1 MTFRVPL
8 VHEAC
13 LERRNSRLRNAL
25 SCAPPVFC
33 FSASWSIAPTLRT
46 VALNRVRAQRSARF
60 PCIACVLIL
69 TAKMSEDKRE
79 DDDDMGASSLGG
91 AMSGGGGAAGEPSVR
106 RSMKSTHHP
115 LTVLRCK
122 VAIVGDS
129 KVGKTTLKEM
139 FISGGRNYLN
149 EYNMTVGV
157 DFKVKSV
164 PIPDSHFEVELYM
177 FDCGGEKIFQQRE
190 GCVGAP
196 RVRIRVSSG
205 LSSSLSSSCCRVAAA
220 PAKMSAR

>member
-1 MTFRVPL
+1 
-8 VHEAC
+8 
-13 LERRNSRLRNAL
+13 
-25 SCAPPVFC
+25 
-33 FSASWSIAPTLRT
+33 
-46 VALNRVRAQRSARF
+46 
-60 PCIACVLIL
+60 
-69 TAKMSEDKRE
+69 MSEDKRE
-79 DDDDMGASSLGG
+79 DDDDMAMGG
-91 AMSGGGGAAGEPSVR
+91 AAGSPMVGGGAAASAEPSVR

-164 PIPDSHFEVELYM
+164 PIPDSNFEVELYM

-190 GCVGAP
+190 G
-196 RVRIRVSSG
+196 
-205 LSSSLSSSCCRVAAA
+205 
-220 PAKMSAR
+220 